1 MQGLKLLVIGMG
13 VAIVVMITV
22 IITTIVNR
30 AAKGPESLPRFDLT
44 KVDIPIGARIAGT
57 AIGEGRVI
65 IQLEFDDRAPRLL
78 IIDLGSGRALGV
90 IDLEVMQ

>member
-30 AAKGPESLPRFDLT
+30 ASQAPDSLPRFDLT
-44 KVDIPIGARIAGT
+44 KVDISQGARIAGT
-57 AIGEGRVI
+57 EVGEGRVI
-65 IQLEFDDRAPRLL
+65 VQLEFADRAPRLL
-78 IIDLGSGRALGV
+78 IIDLSSGRMLGV
-90 IDLEVMQ
+90 IDLEVKQ

>member
-30 AAKGPESLPRFDLT
+30 AAQAPESLPGFDMT
-44 KVDIPIGARIAGT
+44 KVDIPHGARIAGT
-57 AIGEGRVI
+57 AVGEGRVI
-65 IQLEFDDRAPRLL
+65 VQLEFSDRAPRLL
-78 IIDLGSGRALGV
+78 IIDLGSGRVLGV
-90 IDLEVMQ
+90 INLEVMQ

>member
-30 AAKGPESLPRFDLT
+30 AVEAPESPPRFDLT
-44 KVDIPIGARIAGT
+44 TVDIPLGARISGT
-57 AIGEGRVI
+57 AIGEGRI
-65 IQLEFDDRAPRLL
+65 IVQLEFADRAPRLL
-78 IIDLGSGRALGV
+78 IIDLGSGRPVGI

>member
-30 AAKGPESLPRFDLT
+30 AANAPESLPRFDLT
-44 KVDIPIGARIAGT
+44 KIDIPLGARIAGT
-57 AIGEGRVI
+57 TIGEGRVI
-65 IQLEFDDRAPRLL
+65 VQLEFADREPRLL
-78 IIDLGSGRALGV
+78 ILDLGSGRTLGV
-90 IDLEVMQ
+90 IDLEVTQ